1 MNDQSDRKRVVT
13 VTLNPTI
20 DKTFSVAQVVAERKL
35 DCDEVRNYPGGGG
48 INVARAATR
57 LGDQP
62 LALWSCGGEPGNLL
76 RRLLDE
82 EGVRSR
88 PIGVRESVREN
99 LVVRERSTECHYRF
113 GLPGPR
119 LSDDELELWSAAVA
133 ALDPAPDYLVLSGS
147 LPPGATPPWFAALVR
162 AAPRSSR
169 VIVDTKREALL
180 HAIEHGVFLIKPNL
194 HELAEISSLEVRDED
209 SVERAARDLID
220 QGSVE
225 AVLVS
230 LGRGGA
236 LLVTRG
242 EAHRLPA
249 PPVPLKSKVGAGDS
263 MVGGLV
269 TALAKGWPLLEAARL
284 GVAAGAAAVMT
295 EGTELCRREDTE
307 RIYAQIRREAYPG
320 ASANEAQC
328 TDRGSRTARWNEG
341 SRHP

>member
-1 MNDQSDRKRVVT
+1 MNDQSDINRVVT

-20 DKTFSVAQVVAERKL
+20 DKTFSVAHVVAERKL
-35 DCDEVRNYPGGGG
+35 DCDDVRSYPGGGG

-57 LGDQP
+57 LGGQP
-62 LALWSCGGEPGNLL
+62 LALWSCGGETGDLL
-76 RRLLDE
+76 RRQLE
-82 EGVRSR
+82 QEGVRSR
-88 PIGVRESVREN
+88 PLSVRESVREN

-113 GLPGPR
+113 GLPGPH
-119 LSDDELELWSAAVA
+119 LSEDELELWRATVA

-147 LPPGATPPWFAALVR
+147 LPPGATARWFATLVR
-162 AAPRSSR
+162 AAPRSTR
-169 VIVDTKREALL
+169 VIVDTKRKALL
-180 HAIEHGVFLIKPNL
+180 HAIEQGIFLIKPNL
-194 HELAEISSLEVRDED
+194 HELTEISSLEVRDED
-209 SVERAARDLID
+209 SVERAARELID
-220 QGSVE
+220 KGSVQ

-242 EAHRLPA
+242 DAHRLAA

-269 TALAKGWPLLEAARL
+269 TALAKGWSLPEAARF

-307 RIYAQIRREAYPG
+307 RLHGQIRRE
-320 ASANEAQC
+320 
-328 TDRGSRTARWNEG
+328 TGSDGTARRNEG
-341 SRHP
+341 TRHS